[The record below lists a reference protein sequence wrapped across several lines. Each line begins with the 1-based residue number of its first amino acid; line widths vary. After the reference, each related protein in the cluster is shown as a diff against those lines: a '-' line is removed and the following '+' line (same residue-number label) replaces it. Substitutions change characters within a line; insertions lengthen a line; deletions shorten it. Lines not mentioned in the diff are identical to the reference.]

1 MNKNG
6 VFLSFRSLTLPNRQ
20 VEFKF
25 RGPGTELYARDH
37 TSNAHRLHGK
47 GHRKPSR

>member
-6 VFLSFRSLTLPNRQ
+6 VFSSFRSYTLPNRQ

-25 RGPGTELYARDH
+25 GGTGTELYARDH
-37 TSNAHRLHGK
+37 ASNAHKLLGK
-47 GHRKPSR
+47 GH

>member
-1 MNKNG
+1 MNKNC
-6 VFLSFRSLTLPNRQ
+6 VFLSFHSWTLPNKQ

-25 RGPGTELYARDH
+25 GGPGIELYARDH

-47 GHRKPSR
+47 GHKKPRM

>member
-6 VFLSFRSLTLPNRQ
+6 VFLSFHSWTLLNKQ

-25 RGPGTELYARDH
+25 GRLGTELYARDH
-37 TSNAHRLHGK
+37 ASNAHRLLGK
-47 GHRKPSR
+47 GHRKPRR

>member
-6 VFLSFRSLTLPNRQ
+6 VFLSFHSLTHPNRQ

-25 RGPGTELYARDH
+25 GGPETELHARDCIS
-37 TSNAHRLHGK
+37 TAHRLPRK
-47 GHRKPSR
+47 GHRKPRR